1 MSEKRK
7 QTYYLHKAAM
17 YDLLAQFY
25 KYTNPSFHM
34 HFYLKHYKYMNKAMN
49 LNRSPVQALQGDA
62 QVRFLHTS
70 PDSPNVDI
78 YINGSRV
85 IKDLAFTKVSQNL
98 RLKAGKYHIDIY
110 PAGNMIDSVL
120 NKNLTVEEGKSYTL
134 TTIDSV
140 KKMRLLVFLN
150 HPEVPINEAKV
161 RFIHLSPDSPALDI
175 AVKERD
181 VIFPMVQYK
190 QATEY
195 LGLTP
200 MTVDLEA
207 RTAGSKDLLLP
218 LTKASFKPNESY
230 TIVFLGLSQDKP
242 ELQYISIKD

>member
-1 MSEKRK
+1 MSEKRN
-7 QTYYLHKAAM
+7 QIDYFQKASI

-25 KYTNPSFHM
+25 KYTNPSLHM
-34 HFYLKHYKYMNKAMN
+34 HFYLKHYKYMNKALSLM
-49 LNRSPVQALQGDA
+49 RSSVQSGHGDA
-62 QVRFLHTS
+62 QIRFLHTS

-78 YINGSRV
+78 YVNGTRV
-85 IKDLAFTKVSQNL
+85 IKDLPFKKISQVL

-110 PAGNMIDSVL
+110 PSGNMVDSVL
-120 NKNLTVEEGKSYTL
+120 NKNITVEEGMSYTL

-150 HPEVPINEAKV
+150 HPAVPVNEAKV
-161 RFIHLSPDSPALDI
+161 RFIHLSPDTPELDI
-175 AVKERD
+175 AVKDRD
-181 VIFPMVQYK
+181 VIFPKVSYK

-207 RTAGSKDLLLP
+207 RAAGSREILLSLP
-218 LTKASFKPNESY
+218 QAHFKPNVSY
-230 TIVFLGLSQDKP
+230 TIVILGSSSEKP
-242 ELQYISIKD
+242 ELQYISIED